1 MRESVDHTRG
11 RLVFGKPLF
20 EQPLMRV
27 TLLPLMLEA
36 EAALS
41 LVLEAATRLDA
52 ADAGD
57 GQAARLIRVLT
68 PLAKHTVCKQ
78 ARHVT
83 AEAMEVRGGNGYIED
98 WINPRLLRDAH
109 LGSIWEGS
117 SNVIAL
123 DVLRCLRKEQAH
135 HSLADTYT
143 LRLAALSAPAVKA
156 AAQDLT
162 DRWARLCARADELV
176 KGDDFNAQA
185 NMGRYADDACRTVMA
200 TLLLE
205 QADREIAAGLGYR
218 KLLVAHTYL
227 HRILASPPVPAP
239 PALEA
244 LDQIADGGW
253 VSAHLAHAAYEAIA
267 AAAQA

>member
-1 MRESVDHTRG
+1 MV
-11 RLVFGKPLF
+11 
-20 EQPLMRV
+20 
-27 TLLPLMLEA
+27 
-36 EAALS
+36 
-41 LVLEAATRLDA
+41 
-52 ADAGD
+52 
-57 GQAARLIRVLT
+57 RVLT
-68 PLAKHTVCKQ
+68 PLAKYTVCKQ

-143 LRLAALSAPAVKA
+143 VRLAALSAPAVRP

-162 DRWARLCARADELV
+162 VRWARLRARADELV
-176 KGDDFNAQA
+176 HSADFSAQA
-185 NMGRYADDACRTVMA
+185 NVGHYADDACRTIMA

-205 QADREIAAGLGYR
+205 QADREIAAGLGTASS
-218 KLLVAHTYL
+218 LVAHTYL
-227 HRILASPPVPAP
+227 HQLLALDPVPAP
-239 PALEA
+239 PALAA

-253 VSAHLAHAAYEAIA
+253 VSPHLARTAYEAIA
-267 AAAQA
+267 VPAGA